1 MDKESKG
8 NVSEE
13 RSKSDNLENAG
24 RDEDNAE
31 PDHHRVV
38 VQVAAHD
45 LRFEEKKVDNQSSRS
60 NKQTTKHDVM
70 KMLLYHMHLC

>member
-13 RSKSDNLENAG
+13 RSKSDNLENAS

-45 LRFEEKKVDNQSSRS
+45 LGFEKKKIDQSARPNQQQ
-60 NKQTTKHDVM
+60 NM
-70 KMLLYHMHLC
+70 M

>member
-1 MDKESKG
+1 MDNESKG

-31 PDHHRVV
+31 PDHHGVV

-45 LRFEEKKVDNQSSRS
+45 LGFEEKKVDNQSSRS
-60 NKQTTKHDVM
+60 NKQRNVM
-70 KMLLYHMHLC
+70 

>member
-1 MDKESKG
+1 MDNESKG

-45 LRFEEKKVDNQSSRS
+45 LGFEEKKVDNQSSRS
-60 NKQTTKHDVM
+60 YNNETRCDENTRIS
-70 KMLLYHMHLC
+70 